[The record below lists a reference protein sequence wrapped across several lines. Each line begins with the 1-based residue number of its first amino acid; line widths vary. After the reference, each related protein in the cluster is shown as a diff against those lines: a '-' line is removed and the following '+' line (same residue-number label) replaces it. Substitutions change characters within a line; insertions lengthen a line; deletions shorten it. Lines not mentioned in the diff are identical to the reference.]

1 MKKFISIIV
10 LILVIIGLV
19 IGLGYSWKLII
30 NKDKEI
36 LTLTQENTDLK
47 ETVTT
52 LNNTIENLQNNINDE
67 TEDEDNKKEEISFF
81 FDESKVINKEENTK
95 ITQDIVDSMSVL
107 SISVNVQDNSLTLNL
122 DKELAKLIY
131 GYNGEGESHTIAGF
145 SQKIEDAQI
154 AIAGANQ
161 KDLKV
166 VLLMEDGAVKYID
179 IDSILDKSYTVK
191 TIADSKDYVKLVK
204 VTIKDEESANVK
216 YGIAAMK
223 KDGTCNIINF

>member
-1 MKKFISIIV
+1 
-10 LILVIIGLV
+10 
-19 IGLGYSWKLII
+19 
-30 NKDKEI
+30 
-36 LTLTQENTDLK
+36 
-47 ETVTT
+47 
-52 LNNTIENLQNNINDE
+52 
-67 TEDEDNKKEEISFF
+67 
-81 FDESKVINKEENTK
+81 
-95 ITQDIVDSMSVL
+95 MSVL